1 MMRLRP
7 CLVLCEGA
15 SRWADR
21 VRRYAAKTP
30 LVLVET
36 RSLAECSEH
45 LAEHPAAIVGLELT
59 ESSLDRALAWWLA
72 LARRFP
78 QASVIALCD
87 HSLYDAHEFFREL
100 GAVDVMSTELDSM
113 RFHGLACRYLSQAS
127 FETLNED
134 SPGLLDDIRARFP
147 WASA

>member
-1 MMRLRP
+1 MTRLRP
-7 CLVLCEGA
+7 CLVLCEAA

-21 VRRYAAKTP
+21 VRRYAGNTP
-30 LVLVET
+30 LVLIET
-36 RSLAECSEH
+36 RSLQECRER
-45 LAEHPAAIVGLELT
+45 LTEHPAAIVGLELT

-87 HSLYDAHEFFREL
+87 HSLYDVHEFFREL
-100 GAVDVMSTELDSM
+100 GAMDVLSTELDSM
-113 RFHGLACRYLSQAS
+113 RFHGLVCRYLSQAS

-134 SPGLLDDIRARFP
+134 SPGLLDEIRARLP
-147 WASA
+147 WTSD